1 MTIENNP
8 DLVGSVAAWQNILN
22 GCGYPLLHITGN
34 LDSATV
40 ETTKKFQN
48 DVGLHQT
55 GQVDR
60 ETWKAGLAHAKLE
73 GWDPNTPAIEIQF
86 VTKAQAFHVFG
97 SISDRQLADLNA
109 ALKRFSIDTPPRIRH
124 FLAQVAHESGALQFV
139 TELWGPTA
147 DQREYEGRKD
157 LGNNQPGDGFK
168 FRGGGAIQ
176 LTGRYNYQ
184 QFANF
189 IGDQKVVE
197 QGASY
202 VGDNYP
208 FTSAGF
214 WWNNNPSK
222 ENNINSYVDDGASVD
237 KIGSLV
243 NGKFLPNGADSR
255 REYFALASEVIV

>member
-8 DLVGSVAAWQNILN
+8 AVVGSVAAWQNILN
-22 GCGYPLLHITGN
+22 GNGYPLLHITGN

-40 ETTKKFQN
+40 ETTKKFQK

-55 GQVDR
+55 GQVDP
-60 ETWKAGLAHAKLE
+60 ETWKAGLKHPKLK
-73 GWDPNTPAIEIQF
+73 GWDPNTPAIETQL

-109 ALKRFSIDTPPRIRH
+109 ALKRFSIDTPPRICH

-139 TELWGPTA
+139 TEIWGPTE
-147 DQREYEGRKD
+147 DQLGYEFRED
-157 LGNNQPGDGFK
+157 LGNTEPGDGFK
-168 FRGGGAIQ
+168 FRGGGVIQ
-176 LTGRYNYQ
+176 LTGRANYQ
-184 QFANF
+184 DFADF

-202 VGDNYP
+202 VGDSYP

-214 WWNNNPSK
+214 FWKNA
-222 ENNINSYVDDGASVD
+222 EINDLVDSIGSVD
-237 KIGSLV
+237 HVGARI
-243 NGKFLPNGADSR
+243 NGAFLPNGADSR
-255 REYFALASEVIV
+255 REFFRLASEVIV